1 MIKYIDSESVT
12 NEMLKVYQ
20 KTKDKKE
27 VIIFITQVFP
37 ELMGKYNELLKKIKE
52 NVKKRE
58 EVFTQIDTHMI
69 EFNKEKVQQDND
81 ATERS
86 IVV

>member
-1 MIKYIDSESVT
+1 
-12 NEMLKVYQ
+12 
-20 KTKDKKE
+20 
-27 VIIFITQVFP
+27 
-37 ELMGKYNELLKKIKE
+37 MGKYNELLKKIKE